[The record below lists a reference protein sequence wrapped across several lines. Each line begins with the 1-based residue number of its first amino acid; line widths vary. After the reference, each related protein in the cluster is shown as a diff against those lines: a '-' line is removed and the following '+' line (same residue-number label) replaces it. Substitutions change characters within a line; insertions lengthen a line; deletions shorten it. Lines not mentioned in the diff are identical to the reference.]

1 MASTWNLNLH
11 SLIGKLLGRDDVD
24 AIDGIRLSFGAD
36 WAHSGPAWLL
46 FGCLALGFL
55 GALFYLKF
63 QTRASHRVR
72 VALGFVRGAL
82 LCLLLLILAD
92 PILEVAFSS
101 HPRPALWVLLDSTQS
116 MTISD
121 RLTAEE
127 TAKLRETLGEES
139 VTESPAENAST
150 EGVSRASLVQHWLR
164 HSGTELSNE
173 LAETFQIEFFQF
185 RNADAVSELASTDG
199 TADSSFDGG
208 VLSKQYQ
215 PDGSVTSISSALDDL
230 RRRHISTNL
239 AGVVLISDFG
249 HNSGPAP
256 LEAARR
262 VGVPIHTVGVGA
274 KQAVDLGVDL
284 QTPLTMKKAE
294 TSTVIASIRQQ
305 ELTGTSATVR
315 VFAKPVEVGTD
326 RISERSIPIGER
338 TVELPGPSTIV
349 EFPFTPDEA
358 GRFAFVAEVEPV
370 DGEIVEQNNRAE
382 REVTVIDDFLRL
394 MFVEYEP
401 TWEWRFVKE
410 VFHRDKL
417 VGLRGF
423 RTYLRSSD
431 PTVRE
436 SNDLFLP
443 TLTLPRNEFFEYDVI
458 FLGDMPASSLSSRF
472 GEMVK
477 EFVGKFG
484 GGLVVMAG
492 PRFGPGQLAG
502 TPIADMLPVV
512 VDPDEP
518 IRDDREFELQLSP
531 FASQYDFM
539 RLGDTDAEN
548 ARAWSNLGSL
558 PWYQPVRRVETSATT
573 VLAEH
578 PSAVCSD
585 GRTPQPLIAIRRY
598 GRGEVVYIGQN
609 EMWRLRRK
617 YGEAY
622 YRQFWGQLIH
632 RLGLSHALGSHKRFV
647 VRTDRQRYQPDETAI
662 VTVEAYDE
670 NFEPLTGDVLDDRH
684 LSGELWLPER
694 TDGSL
699 EATRP
704 ITLTEFRPGVFETR
718 IPVSES
724 GDYVARVTDP
734 ITLEPVD
741 TYFQVTD
748 LSVER
753 RTATRNV
760 ALQEAIAAETGGRTA
775 DLTTVRELLTSLDAP
790 RLTETTVEVLPL
802 WSTWLCFA
810 LLVTLMLAEWTVRK
824 LSNLA

>member
-1 MASTWNLNLH
+1 LH

-24 AIDGIRLSFGAD
+24 AIDGVRLSFGAD

-55 GALFYLKF
+55 GAIFYLKF
-63 QTRASHRVR
+63 QPRASRR
-72 VALGFVRGAL
+72 LRMTLGFVRGTL

-101 HPRPALWVLLDSTQS
+101 HPRPVLWVLLDGTES
-116 MTISD
+116 MTIED
-121 RLTAEE
+121 RLTADEQQ
-127 TAKLRETLGEES
+127 KLREQFGEPDAANNGS
-139 VTESPAENAST
+139 GD
-150 EGVSRASLVQHWLR
+150 GVSRSSLVQQWLKS
-164 HSGTELSNE
+164 SGAALSNE
-173 LAETFQIEFFQF
+173 LAEKFQIDFFQF
-185 RNADAVSELASTDG
+185 RDADEVSELADAEN
-199 TADSSFDGG
+199 ADAGSRFDGEQ
-208 VLSKQYQ
+208 LAEQYQ

-239 AGVVLISDFG
+239 AGVVLVSDFG
-249 HNSGPAP
+249 HNSGAAP

-294 TSTVIASIRQQ
+294 TSTVIASVRQQ
-305 ELTGTSATVR
+305 ELTGTSATVS

-338 TVELPGPSTIV
+338 TVALPGPSTIV
-349 EFPFTPDEA
+349 EFPFTPEEA

-370 DGEIVEQNNRAE
+370 DGEIVEQNNVTE

-518 IRDDREFELQLSP
+518 IRDDREFELRLSP

-539 RLGDTDAEN
+539 RLGDTDIEN
-548 ARAWSNLGSL
+548 AKAWKNLGQL

-578 PSAVCSD
+578 PNAVCSD

-598 GRGEVVYIGQN
+598 GRGEVIYIGQN

-670 NFEPLTGDVLDDRH
+670 NFEPLTGDVLDERH

-741 TYFQVTD
+741 AYFQVTD

-775 DLTTVRELLTSLDAP
+775 DLTTVRDLLTSLDSP

-810 LLVTLMLAEWTVRK
+810 LLVTLMLAEWTIRK

>member
-1 MASTWNLNLH
+1 MH
-11 SLIGKLLGRDDVD
+11 SLIGKLLGRNDVD
-24 AIDGIRLSFGAD
+24 AIDGVRLSFGAE
-36 WAHSGPAWLL
+36 WAHTGPAWLL

-63 QTRASHRVR
+63 QPRTSPRVR
-72 VALGFVRGAL
+72 ITLGFVRGAL

-101 HPRPALWVLLDSTQS
+101 HPRPVLWVLLDGTQS
-116 MTISD
+116 MTIAD

-127 TAKLRETLGEES
+127 TQQFRKTLGAEAAADSPSAQSSAES
-139 VTESPAENAST
+139 VSPD
-150 EGVSRASLVQHWLR
+150 GVSRASLVQQWLR
-164 HSGTELSNE
+164 HSGADVSNE
-173 LAETFQIEFFQF
+173 LAGKFQFAFFQF
-185 RNADAVSELASTDG
+185 RDADEVSELAVSDSDA
-199 TADSSFDGG
+199 ADAKFDGEK
-208 VLSKQYQ
+208 LAEQYQ

-239 AGVVLISDFG
+239 AGVVLVSDFG
-249 HNSGPAP
+249 HNSGAAP

-294 TSTVIASIRQQ
+294 TSTVIASVRQQ
-305 ELTGTSATVR
+305 ELMGTSATVR

-349 EFPFTPDEA
+349 EFPFTPEEA

-458 FLGDMPASSLSSRF
+458 FLGDMPVSSLSSRF

-548 ARAWSNLGSL
+548 AKAWSNLGSL

-578 PSAVCSD
+578 PTAVCSD

-741 TYFQVTD
+741 AYFQVTD

-775 DLTTVRELLTSLDAP
+775 DLTTVRDLLTSLDAP

-810 LLVTLMLAEWTVRK
+810 LLVTLMLSEWTIRK